1 MEQYIGRFLDDRYE
15 ILDILGTGGMA
26 VVYKAKDHRLN
37 RMVAIKILKEEL
49 AGDQEIRNRF
59 HDESQAVAQLNNS
72 NIVNV
77 FDVNQSD
84 DVEYIVMELIEGITL
99 KQYMRKRG
107 TSLNWREA
115 LHFTVQILQAL
126 RHAHSRGIIHRDI
139 KPQNIMV
146 LRDGSVKVAD
156 FGIARIN
163 GSQRTMTQE
172 ALGSVHY
179 ISPEQAKGSVI
190 DARSDLYSAGVVL
203 YEMLTGTLPYTGDSP
218 VAVALQHVNSVPK
231 PPRLINPDIPLGM
244 EQITKRAMAPNKDLR
259 YDDADAMLADLDAF
273 RKNPSIDFG
282 YSDPWVLEGKIRE
295 DEPTQIHSAALI
307 PPDEPEAI
315 PEPEPEL
322 PEEPEEVLESEET
335 DLPEDEEYPEEPE
348 YDEGYDDE
356 YEEGFDEAYDEE
368 YLEDIASE
376 DDGGRHKGAI
386 AGVIVGVVVLAGL
399 VVFAIFRLI
408 STGVIGNR
416 TTYMVPELTGRT
428 YSEAVGLIAND
439 EDLKGHFTIRVSEEK
454 AYDGAYEP
462 GEIINQDPKGGTKT
476 TSEETEITVTLCA
489 EKEEEAEIK
498 YMPDIVGEN
507 YQSWVQTLNEDYDV
521 VVKFRNQFSDDYEKN
536 VIISTDPKAGAELK
550 EKQTVLL
557 YISKGPKAET
567 VTMISLVGMTETQAL
582 RAIREMKLEPGSINR
597 VDSDEPEDRVVFQS
611 IKQGA
616 EVEVGTQVNIQISKG
631 PQTTQN
637 QNDKESQKGDTDQN
651 NTDDNNDN
659 NDSDNN
665 QNQQEETT
673 PSAQTSDE
681 ENKDEV
687 EDQTNHQI
695 KVTLPEDR
703 ETDSAL
709 VIRVNGN
716 IIYSSSVGPED
727 RVRTVDYTGS
737 IDSVEVTVDGTSY
750 DGYAI
755 S

>member
-49 AGDQEIRNRF
+49 AGDEEIRNRF
-59 HDESQAVAQLNNS
+59 HDESQAVAQMNNS

-203 YEMLTGTLPYTGDSP
+203 YEMLTGTLPYTGNSP

-231 PPRLINPDIPLGM
+231 PPRLINPEIPLGM

-282 YSDPWVLEGKIRE
+282 YSDPWVLEGKISE
-295 DEPTQIHSAALI
+295 DEPTQIHSAVLI
-307 PPDEPEAI
+307 PPEEPEL
-315 PEPEPEL
+315 EPEP
-322 PEEPEEVLESEET
+322 PEEPEEIFDEEQN
-335 DLPEDEEYPEEPE
+335 DLPEEDIPEDPV
-348 YDEGYDDE
+348 Y
-356 YEEGFDEAYDEE
+356 DEAYDEE
-368 YLEDIASE
+368 YDEEYDDEYDDEYDEDYLEDE
-376 DDGGRHKGAI
+376 ETEEGGGRRR
-386 AGVIVGVVVLAGL
+386 GVIVGAVIGVLVLAGL
-399 VVFAIFRLI
+399 IVFAVSRLVT
-408 STGVIGNR
+408 TGAIGGR
-416 TTYMVPELTGRT
+416 TTYVVPELTGRT
-428 YSEAVGLIAND
+428 YSEAVGLIADD

-462 GEIINQDPKGGTKT
+462 GEIIKQDPRGGTKT
-476 TSEETEITVTLCA
+476 RSEETEITVTLCA

-521 VVKFRNQFSDDYEKN
+521 VVKFRNQFSDEYDKN
-536 VIISTDPKAGAELK
+536 VIISTDPKAGEELK

-567 VTMISLVGMTETQAL
+567 VTMISLMGMTETQAL
-582 RAIREMKLEPGSINR
+582 RAIRELKLEAGSINR

-616 EVEVGTQVNIQISKG
+616 EVEVGTQVNLQISKG
-631 PQTTQN
+631 PQTAQEQGDAARN
-637 QNDKESQKGDTDQN
+637 EESDGDDTDN
-651 NTDDNNDN
+651 GND
-659 NDSDNN
+659 DSDSE
-665 QNQQEETT
+665 QQAETNSPDEQTPETT
-673 PSAQTSDE
+673 DE
-681 ENKDEV
+681 EDKTD
-687 EDQTNHQI
+687 HQI
-695 KVTLPEDR
+695 KVTLPDGR
-703 ETDSAL
+703 ESDSAL
-709 VIRVNGN
+709 VIKVNGG
-716 IIYSSSVGPED
+716 IIYSSSVGPGD

-737 IDSVEVTVDGTSY
+737 IDSVEVTVDGASY
-750 DGYAI
+750 DGYTV